1 MHQEYCRRGRTLSSQ
16 KVPNR
21 RRDGIL
27 SAVTAGAFLV
37 LVGSM
42 FIIHPNLIDKIVNFF
57 NDIKLVSILDQNNIM
72 LPAPASVALHVDV
85 YSAVQQFSI
94 AWGVFLV
101 AMLVVRFAVNSPTGK
116 KAENISDIIF
126 WFGAAYLIQ
135 TWLINSA
142 KWFEFWAM
150 ILILLGIS
158 LIVRA
163 AYLAAAGSM
172 RK

>member
-1 MHQEYCRRGRTLSSQ
+1 
-16 KVPNR
+16 
-21 RRDGIL
+21 
-27 SAVTAGAFLV
+27 
-37 LVGSM
+37 M
-42 FIIHPNLIDKIVNFF
+42 FIIHPNLIDKIINFF
-57 NDIKLVSILDQNNIM
+57 NDIKLVNVLGQNNLM

-94 AWGVFLV
+94 AWGVFFV

>member
-1 MHQEYCRRGRTLSSQ
+1 MSAQ

-27 SAVTAGAFLV
+27 SAVSAGAFLV
-37 LVGSM
+37 VVGSL

-57 NDIKLVSILDQNNIM
+57 NDFKLVNVLGQNNVM

-85 YSAVQQFSI
+85 YSVLQQFSI
-94 AWGVFLV
+94 AWGVFFV

>member
-1 MHQEYCRRGRTLSSQ
+1 MPH
-16 KVPNR
+16 R

-27 SAVTAGAFLV
+27 GAISAGAFLV
-37 LVGSM
+37 IVGLM
-42 FIIHPNLIDKIVNFF
+42 FIIHPNLIDKVINFF
-57 NDIKLVSILDQNNIM
+57 NDIKLVSILNQNNIM

-85 YSAVQQFSI
+85 YSAVEQFSL
-94 AWGVFLV
+94 AWGVFLA
-101 AMLVVRFAVNSPTGK
+101 AMLVARFAVNSPTRR

-126 WFGAAYLIQ
+126 WFGTAYLIQ
-135 TWLINSA
+135 TWLIDSS

-150 ILILLGIS
+150 ILILLGTS

-163 AYLAAAGSM
+163 VYLAAAGLA

>member
-1 MHQEYCRRGRTLSSQ
+1 MSAQ

-27 SAVTAGAFLV
+27 SAVGAGAFLV
-37 LVGSM
+37 VVGSL

-57 NDIKLVSILDQNNIM
+57 NDFKLVNVLGQNNVM

-85 YSAVQQFSI
+85 YSVLQQFSI

-101 AMLVVRFAVNSPTGK
+101 AMLVVRFAVSSPTSK

-172 RK
+172 RR

>member
-1 MHQEYCRRGRTLSSQ
+1 LSAQ

-57 NDIKLVSILDQNNIM
+57 NDIKLVNVLGQNNVM
-72 LPAPASVALHVDV
+72 LPAPAGVALHVDV